1 MSALTP
7 AADPRPD
14 TVLADVLA
22 TGAASVTGPRAHVR
36 DAALVLGGA
45 ALTGVAAQLSVPVP
59 GSPVPVTGQTFAALL
74 VGTSL
79 GARRGFLA
87 MALYTLA
94 GAAGLPWFADASSG
108 ATMPSFGYVLGML
121 LAATVVGAL
130 ARRGGD
136 RGPLRT
142 AGTMAAGMALTYAVG
157 VPYLAVATG
166 MPASEA
172 VAAGLVPF
180 LVGDVLKA
188 ALAMVALPTAWRLAG
203 RRGGAGD

>member
-7 AADPRPD
+7 AADPRTG
-14 TVLADVLA
+14 TVLADVLTPA
-22 TGAASVTGPRAHVR
+22 TASVTGPRAHIR
-36 DAALVLGGA
+36 DAVLVAGGA
-45 ALTGVAAQLSVPVP
+45 ALTGIAAQLAVPVP

-74 VGTSL
+74 VGAGL

-94 GAAGLPWFADASSG
+94 GAAGLPWFAEASSG
-108 ATMPSFGYVLGML
+108 AAMPSFGYVLGML

-142 AGTMAAGMALTYAVG
+142 AGTMAVGMALTYAVG
-157 VPYLAVATG
+157 VPYLAVAAG
-166 MPASEA
+166 MSPSEA

-180 LVGDVLKA
+180 LVGDLLKA
-188 ALAMVALPTAWRLAG
+188 ALAMVALPGAWKLAG
-203 RRGGAGD
+203 RRG